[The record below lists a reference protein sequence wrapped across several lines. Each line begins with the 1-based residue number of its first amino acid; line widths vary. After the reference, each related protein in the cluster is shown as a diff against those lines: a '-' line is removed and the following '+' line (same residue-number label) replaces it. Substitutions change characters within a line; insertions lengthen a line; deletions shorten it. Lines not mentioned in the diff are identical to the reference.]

1 MGAINLDTCDAVEHR
16 IFSVDL
22 DEEEEDGCGRCAKPR
37 SLRFCKLLWARCLR
51 PWERRRPWPAAL
63 ALATVRSGSAGSG
76 LSRGVM
82 APVVPTLRDRVPV
95 HAPEDRGTQPRGDGG
110 LSRGVTAPGCA
121 HRNLVTAP
129 ALPDRAGPWCCV
141 TVQACSVGDCAPRP
155 DGVDTPALRSY
166 LRPDPSAS
174 RLGPGPSPLNALRV
188 NAARS
193 VVFQAAGSME
203 ANRRS
208 RAWLRA
214 RAASLSLMAAATA
227 SSWSKEV
234 PSLRQAAALGNDLS
248 FSQGVMTLAWG

>member
-76 LSRGVM
+76 LSRGVWPRLCPRYGI
-82 APVVPTLRDRVPV
+82 ACPSTLRRIV
-95 HAPEDRGTQPRGDGG
+95 G

-155 DGVDTPALRSY
+155 DGVDTPALPE
-166 LRPDPSAS
+166 LPPPRPIRQPP
-174 RLGPGPSPLNALRV
+174 LGPGPSPLNALRV

-227 SSWSKEV
+227 SSWSKKV

-248 FSQGVMTLAWG
+248 FS